1 MAGRWTSRCRS
12 CPTRAAAGRRP
23 LRTVLVAI
31 ALFIARAS
39 GGSAQELSIDVR
51 SRAAQPG
58 EVLVVTVTTPREVAA
73 LSVHA
78 FNASWPVYRI
88 DDTNWRALLGI
99 DLDQRPGTYP
109 LTVEATALHGLSARR
124 DLTVAAHRFPRRVL
138 QVAPD
143 YVNPPPDVLARISSD
158 NAFMRTVYAR
168 SATDAAW
175 RTGFTRPV
183 PGPANSSFG
192 TRSVFNG
199 EARSPHAGT
208 DFLSPTGTPVLAPAA
223 GRIVAARD
231 LFFTGNTV
239 VIDHGLGV
247 FSMLAHLSRI
257 DVHEGQQVTA
267 DHIVGLVGATGRVTG
282 PHLHWALRIG
292 AARVDAL
299 SALAVLG
306 TDRQAP

>member
-1 MAGRWTSRCRS
+1 MAGRWTSRCRL
-12 CPTRAAAGRRP
+12 CPTRAAVGRRT
-23 LRTVLVAI
+23 LRTALVAI
-31 ALFIARAS
+31 TLLLAGA
-39 GGSAQELSIDVR
+39 GPGSAQELSIDVR
-51 SRAAQPG
+51 SRVVQPG
-58 EVLVVTVTTPREVAA
+58 EVLVVTITAPREVTT

-78 FNASWPVYRI
+78 FNAPWPAYRI
-88 DDTNWRALLGI
+88 DETTWRALIGI
-99 DLDQRPGTYP
+99 DLDQRPGTSL
-109 LTVEATALHGLSARR
+109 LTVETAAPRGLSARR

-143 YVNPPPDVLARISSD
+143 YVNPPPDVLERISRD
-158 NAFMRTVYAR
+158 NAFIRTVYAH

-175 RTGFTRPV
+175 RAGFTRPV
-183 PGPANSSFG
+183 PGLANSSFG

-199 EARSPHAGT
+199 QARSPHAGT
-208 DFLSPTGTPVLAPAA
+208 DFLSPTGTPVLTPAA
-223 GRIVAARD
+223 GRVVAARD

-257 DVHEGQQVTA
+257 DVHEGQDVTE
-267 DHIVGLVGATGRVTG
+267 HLIVGLVGATGRVTG

-299 SALAVLG
+299 SALALLG
-306 TDRQAP
+306 ADRQTP